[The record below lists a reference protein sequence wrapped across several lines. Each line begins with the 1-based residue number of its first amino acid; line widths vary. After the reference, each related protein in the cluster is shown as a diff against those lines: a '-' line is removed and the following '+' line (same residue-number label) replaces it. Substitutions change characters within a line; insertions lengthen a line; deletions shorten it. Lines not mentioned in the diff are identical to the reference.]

1 MFTIV
6 HGMRTIRHIIADA
19 GGETAIN
26 RAIGRRRAASKWPRV
41 GIPDRYW
48 RTLMEMVPGLT
59 TDELL
64 EANSATRGEV
74 AMNGHPDKAA
84 DVHIPIPI
92 NAVLVNNPTNGS
104 SHDGAVCDLDH
115 VTPAISRED
124 AA

>member
-1 MFTIV
+1 MVDTV
-6 HGMRTIRHIIADA
+6 KLVHYHHGMRTIRQIIAAA

-59 TDELL
+59 PDELL
-64 EANSATRGEV
+64 AANSATRGEA
-74 AMNGHPDKAA
+74 AMNGSPGQCADGNDAA
-84 DVHIPIPI
+84 C
-92 NAVLVNNPTNGS
+92 NTPT
-104 SHDGAVCDLDH
+104 
-115 VTPAISRED
+115 ISRED